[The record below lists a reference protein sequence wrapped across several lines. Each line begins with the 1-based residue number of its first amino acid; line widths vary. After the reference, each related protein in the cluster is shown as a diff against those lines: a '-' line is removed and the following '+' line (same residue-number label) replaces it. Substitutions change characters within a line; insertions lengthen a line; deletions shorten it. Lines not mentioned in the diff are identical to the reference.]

1 RIQQID
7 TPRNL
12 YRYPYNKFVAGFI
25 GTPQMNFFD
34 CTLKRI
40 DDKVELRFL
49 GVDKTMILPYSMFA
63 KCDFTYLNGEKP
75 VILGVR
81 GEHISFDENKYPNK
95 LTCRLYGKE
104 NLGTDYQVIA
114 DLDTEREETMEQS
127 PTGLTICT
135 SIPEIETGRVCTIS
149 LDSTKF
155 HFFDKETEVNICLRI
170 PTESV
175 LPCEV
180 KDGKLLLSKQ
190 EIQLPPAMVVG
201 DGDYIVR
208 VPVDAVT
215 VADGIKV
222 KFEKV
227 EDIDGKA
234 LSIFALGDNKIF
246 ALNAE
251 NSDKCK
257 EIAIDLKRITL
268 EGAEEKLPLNTQ
280 NRIPVQLVK
289 EKEKFIDDN
298 GKKQS
303 RIRYYASTSSQK
315 QEIGVDFI
323 NRLQKSTE
331 DNIFK
336 KQYHLEFSAWT
347 ELKDDG
353 FICQVAEILDYG
365 KEKFARCT
373 FEGEELLL
381 AVPAELQAEQIGFA
395 LNMDEVVV
403 YDSNTDVR
411 IL

>member
-1 RIQQID
+1 
-7 TPRNL
+7 
-12 YRYPYNKFVAGFI
+12 
-25 GTPQMNFFD
+25 
-34 CTLKRI
+34 
-40 DDKVELRFL
+40 
-49 GVDKTMILPYSMFA
+49 GVDKSMTLPYSMFA

-175 LPCEV
+175 LPCEI
-180 KDGKLLLSKQ
+180 KDGKLLLSNQ

-234 LSIFALGDNKIF
+234 LSVFALGDNKIF

-251 NSDKCK
+251 NPENCNS
-257 EIAIDLKRITL
+257 IAIDIKRIAL
-268 EGAEEKLPLNTQ
+268 EGAEVKLPLNTQ
-280 NRIPVQLVK
+280 NLLPVQLLK
-289 EKEKFIDDN
+289 EKEQFINEN

-303 RIRYYASTSSQK
+303 RIRYFASIASQR
-315 QEIGVDFI
+315 QEIDENFI
-323 NRLQKSTE
+323 KKLQNSTE
-331 DNIFK
+331 DNVFK
-336 KQYHLEFSAWT
+336 KEYKFEFTAWT
-347 ELKDDG
+347 ELKEDG
-353 FICQVAEILDYG
+353 FICNVEEILDYG

-373 FEGEELLL
+373 LDVQEVIL
-381 AVPAELQAEQIGFA
+381 AVPEDFHGDQIGFA
-395 LNMDEVVV
+395 LNMDDIVV
-403 YDSNTDVR
+403 YDSKTDVR